1 MEEEGEYYVN
11 EVDGLPNEHP
21 ALPSYHNDE
30 PNNSEGNNDSFDDL
44 PTSLIVTNIHS
55 QVFVNDDLKAEMEG
69 LFRQFS
75 EDVSFQWLKSFR
87 RLRVN
92 YVVAVDAGKSVPDL
106 LEQFLRRH
114 FDLVP
119 ANARIQLHQYKIN
132 ESIINCYFA
141 QPVTPV
147 SNKNLQPPAPTKQ
160 FLISPPCSPPAGWQQ
175 AEECEPIVNQDLL
188 AALANLKPGEVHE
201 LHAAA
206 ESQPSI
212 VVHTAIVQ
220 DEGGEESN
228 LRVGIIPTKCPER
241 A

>member
-1 MEEEGEYYVN
+1 MEEEGGYYVN

-21 ALPSYHNDE
+21 ALPDYENDE
-30 PNNSEGNNDSFDDL
+30 PNNSETNHDSFDDL
-44 PTSLIVTNIHS
+44 PTSIIVTNIHS
-55 QVFVNDDLKAEMEG
+55 QVFVNDELKAEMES
-69 LFRQFS
+69 LFRAFS
-75 EDVSFQWLKSFR
+75 DDVTFQWLKSFR

-92 YVVAVDAGKSVPDL
+92 YKDAISA
-106 LEQFLRRH
+106 
-114 FDLVP
+114 

-147 SNKNLQPPAPTKQ
+147 SNRNLQPPAPTKQ

-188 AALANLKPGEVHE
+188 AALANLTPGEVHE

-220 DEGGEESN
+220 EENDDSQQK
-228 LRVGIIPTKCPER
+228 LKVIPTKCPER
-241 A
+241 T

>member
-92 YVVAVDAGKSVPDL
+92 YVVAVDAGKAVKDL
-106 LEQFLRRH
+106 LERFLKPH
-114 FDLVP
+114 FYLVL

-175 AEECEPIVNQDLL
+175 AEECEPIGNQDLL
-188 AALANLKPGEVHE
+188 AALANLTPGEVHE

-220 DEGGEESN
+220 DEGDEESN